1 MNTSGIA
8 RLRRV
13 VAAAMAAV
21 CLSLTPTPC
30 GAADGQGE
38 VSGRR
43 PDGPV
48 FPSPAGMDAV
58 EELRNRVAPVLK
70 LSETE
75 MVALIPDRSGIYFVG
90 FPNCSGGTQEGQIS
104 WTIER
109 PDEVFCKFC
118 GMRFPNEKF
127 PENRVLRVQN
137 PLGAVQEYPCY
148 EAPVPLSRGRPASV
162 PQTEAGEGY
171 RYFFRE
177 KGWYL
182 ARAYFEEAARNLAVL
197 YRLTGDRVYARR
209 AALILNRF
217 AEVYPGYCVHRINPR
232 GCRLL

>member
-58 EELRNRVAPVLK
+58 EELRNRVAPILK

-75 MVALIPDRSGIYFVG
+75 MV
-90 FPNCSGGTQEGQIS
+90 
-104 WTIER
+104 
-109 PDEVFCKFC
+109 
-118 GMRFPNEKF
+118 
-127 PENRVLRVQN
+127 
-137 PLGAVQEYPCY
+137 
-148 EAPVPLSRGRPASV
+148 
-162 PQTEAGEGY
+162 
-171 RYFFRE
+171 
-177 KGWYL
+177 
-182 ARAYFEEAARNLAVL
+182 
-197 YRLTGDRVYARR
+197 
-209 AALILNRF
+209 ALILNRF